1 MKVRTLPID
10 RLIPYARNPRKSEAA
25 VAKVAASLREFGWR
39 QPIVVAP
46 DMVVVVGHVRLAAAR
61 LLGMTE
67 VPVHIADGL
76 SPAQLQAYRL
86 ADNRTNEEAEWDNEL
101 LALELGDLADAGI
114 DLLLTGFDTD
124 ELARI
129 RIAGSEGLTDPD
141 AAPALPAVPVTRPG
155 DLWTFGRH
163 RLLCGDSSNIET
175 VRRALGS
182 ARPTL
187 MVTDPPYG
195 VNYDASWR
203 QRAGISSPGAAIGVV
218 TNDDRADWRTA
229 WALFP
234 GNVAYVWHGGLHC
247 AVVEESLAAC
257 RLAVR
262 AQIVWVKTRPA
273 LSRGHYHW
281 QHEPCFYAVREGQP
295 DEFRFAEEHE
305 LAVYAVRDGA
315 TGAWQGDRKQSTV
328 WFIEHL
334 KSDTGHSTQKPV
346 ECMRRPMENNSLPG
360 QLVYDPFSGSG
371 TSFIA
376 AEMLGRGCIGL
387 EIEPGYCDVV
397 VQRWQEFVGGTAVL
411 DGGGGTF
418 AEVAAA
424 RAEAPAAAWAV
435 ATLRRRKLADVQ
447 TLQVTT

>member
-141 AAPALPAVPVTRPG
+141 AAPALPAVPVTRVG

-175 VRRALGS
+175 VRRALGT
-182 ARPTL
+182 ARPSL

-195 VNYDASWR
+195 VNYDA
-203 QRAGISSPGAAIGVV
+203 
-218 TNDDRADWRTA
+218 
-229 WALFP
+229 
-234 GNVAYVWHGGLHC
+234 
-247 AVVEESLAAC
+247 
-257 RLAVR
+257 
-262 AQIVWVKTRPA
+262 
-273 LSRGHYHW
+273 
-281 QHEPCFYAVREGQP
+281 
-295 DEFRFAEEHE
+295 
-305 LAVYAVRDGA
+305 
-315 TGAWQGDRKQSTV
+315 
-328 WFIEHL
+328 
-334 KSDTGHSTQKPV
+334 
-346 ECMRRPMENNSLPG
+346 
-360 QLVYDPFSGSG
+360 
-371 TSFIA
+371 
-376 AEMLGRGCIGL
+376 
-387 EIEPGYCDVV
+387 
-397 VQRWQEFVGGTAVL
+397 
-411 DGGGGTF
+411 
-418 AEVAAA
+418 
-424 RAEAPAAAWAV
+424 
-435 ATLRRRKLADVQ
+435 
-447 TLQVTT
+447 